1 MAGRF
6 LRPASRVP
14 QIAGPGNHGQTGP
27 CRPDARASCRHAH
40 HRMSQTTRGWMGS
53 SRWPFNQIE
62 PGTSR
67 ATGSFATIVPR
78 TVLRCHRPR
87 EGQRGI
93 DLRINIATSYTTK
106 STGPGLG
113 WRNNVH
119 RCAKTYSAR
128 IAATAQRLRWCEF
141 PAEAAMRVSRG
152 YGDGG
157 QRADRTGFSMWLW
170 VSGRGGW
177 RPPPA
182 DRPGSR
188 NRQD

>member
-1 MAGRF
+1 MGELGHAGQTPERLADMLIIACLKQLEDGWDQVAGLSTKLNPELPGRQDHSQPSCQGRF
-6 LRPASRVP
+6 LR
-14 QIAGPGNHGQTGP
+14 
-27 CRPDARASCRHAH
+27 
-40 HRMSQTTRGWMGS
+40 
-53 SRWPFNQIE
+53 
-62 PGTSR
+62 
-67 ATGSFATIVPR
+67 
-78 TVLRCHRPR
+78 LHRPR

-152 YGDGG
+152 YGGGG
-157 QRADRTGFSMWLW
+157 QRAVRTGFSMWLW
-170 VSGRGGW
+170 VSGRGGR